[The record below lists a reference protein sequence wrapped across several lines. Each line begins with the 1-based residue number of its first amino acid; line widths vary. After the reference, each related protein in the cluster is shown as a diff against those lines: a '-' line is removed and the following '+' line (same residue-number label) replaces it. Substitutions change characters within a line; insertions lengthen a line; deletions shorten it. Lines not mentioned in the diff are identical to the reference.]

1 MSFEKVII
9 GNAELYCGDC
19 MEVLPTL
26 GKVDAVIT
34 DPPYGV
40 PIMTNFNIGKKGNR
54 AAHGKQFDAVIG
66 NDKEFNPAP
75 FLDYPSV
82 LLWGA
87 NHFAHMLPHNG
98 KWLIWDKRCGVTPE
112 RTQADCEIAWLS
124 KYGAARIFRHVW
136 DGMIKDSEKGIER
149 EHPTQKPVALMSWCI
164 EQTGMPST
172 VLDPFMGSGTT
183 GFACM
188 NLDRKFIGIEMEPK
202 YFDIACRRIEQA
214 QQQLKLF

>member
-19 MEVLPTL
+19 IEVLPTL

-98 KWLIWDKRCGVTPE
+98 KWLIWDKR
-112 RTQADCEIAWLS
+112 LS
-124 KYGAARIFRHVW
+124 
-136 DGMIKDSEKGIER
+136 
-149 EHPTQKPVALMSWCI
+149 
-164 EQTGMPST
+164 
-172 VLDPFMGSGTT
+172 
-183 GFACM
+183 
-188 NLDRKFIGIEMEPK
+188 
-202 YFDIACRRIEQA
+202 
-214 QQQLKLF
+214 